1 MTPTRRP
8 NRLGMAGVL
17 VGLALAAGAG
27 YQWVQARLAEPEVR
41 NFVEAKAREILKADI
56 KIGKMDY
63 LPPAQVSLQ
72 EIQMAGSKAHPGFSI
87 IQIKKMQL
95 GYGLI
100 NLLRRDF
107 KVPTSVLLDSPR
119 ILFASRSAQASPW
132 DSTFSFSKTVP
143 TTLQIQRGEFRIPWG
158 ETGKELILRKVQFQA
173 KPDLRGQ
180 IRLRLASE
188 MGGVGEGRVEVEGWT
203 DPQFRHY
210 ELEVRLKEVTFLAE
224 SGIPLQRMNG
234 KFHLTEKLIEM
245 TGLTSFF
252 HDWEIQWKGKIEDW
266 QAQPKV
272 FFDLSHKRGKSPF
285 RLSFQMDFES
295 EKISGEAS
303 WVSRSYPFQGKVLR
317 QGKKILFPSLEF
329 PEGYT
334 GEGEINGSSGDCRWA
349 LRRDRRRFQ
358 IHSNFN
364 RLEFQTTFQLD
375 HALVNHLDWVVRGE
389 ARLVPMPKEAGE
401 KAPRFKGQI
410 QTDYLV
416 VEYAPLQDFQGSFE
430 LSSEGI
436 QAMDFSWGRVFHLGG
451 RILFKG
457 GAPREDLSVRVD
469 GFPLE
474 SVRDLGRRPLPEN
487 LRGELEGK
495 LKLRGELSRPEIQGY
510 FTIKDGRIQNLDYD
524 RAILQFQGYP
534 PYLKLYDSRI
544 FKGRNTLKMVGAI
557 NLRLKN
563 LFHGIQIKGPDSLV
577 IWKGVSA
584 FWKEGA
590 SAIQAEKPLS
600 KKLTV
605 DLEVGAG
612 SPDSQGNDRDEAHAV
627 LGPKMRF

>member
-1 MTPTRRP
+1 MITTRRP
-8 NRLGMAGVL
+8 NRLWAGVL
-17 VGLALAAGAG
+17 AGLALALVAG
-27 YQWVQARLAEPEVR
+27 YQWVQAQLAEPEVR

-56 KIGKMDY
+56 KIGKIRY

-72 EIQMAGSKAHPGFSI
+72 EIQMAGSEAHPNFSI
-87 IQIKKMQL
+87 VQIKKLQL
-95 GYGLI
+95 GFSLLNLI
-100 NLLRRDF
+100 RRDF
-107 KVPTSVLLDSPR
+107 NVPASVVMDSPR
-119 ILFASRSAQASPW
+119 ILFAPRSFDTFLS
-132 DSTFSFSKTVP
+132 DSTYSFSKTVP
-143 TTLQIQRGEFRIPWG
+143 TTLRIQGGEFRIPWN
-158 ETGKELILRKVQFQA
+158 ETGKEWVLRNVQFQA

-188 MGGVGEGRVEVEGWT
+188 ISGVAEGRVEVKGWA
-203 DPQFRHY
+203 DPQFHRY
-210 ELEVRLKEVTFLAE
+210 ELEVRLREVTFLPE
-224 SGIPLQRMNG
+224 SGLPLKRVNG
-234 KFHLTEKLIEM
+234 KFYLTEKLIQV

-272 FFDLSHKRGKSPF
+272 FFDLTHKRGKSPF
-285 RLSFQMDFES
+285 RLSLQVDFES

-303 WVSRSYPFQGKVLR
+303 WISRSYPFRGKVVR

-334 GEGEINGSSGDCRWA
+334 GEGEINGSSGDYRLA
-349 LRRDRRRFQ
+349 LHQDRRRFQ
-358 IHSNFN
+358 VHSNFN
-364 RLEFQTTFQLD
+364 QLEFQTEFQLD
-375 HALVNHLDWVVRGE
+375 HALVNHLDWVVRGK
-389 ARLVPMPKEAGE
+389 AHLVPMPKEAGE
-401 KAPRFKGQI
+401 ESSRFKGSVK
-410 QTDYLV
+410 TDYLV
-416 VEYAPLQDFQGSFE
+416 VEYEPLQDFQGSFE

-457 GAPREDLSVRVD
+457 STPREDLLFRVD

-474 SVRDLGRRPLPEN
+474 SARDFGRRPLPEN

-510 FTIKDGRIQNLDYD
+510 FTIKEGTIQDLDFD

-534 PYLKLYDSRI
+534 PYLKLYDSKI

-557 NLRLKN
+557 NLKLKN
-563 LFHGIQIKGPDSLV
+563 LFHGIQIKGSDSLV
-577 IWKGVSA
+577 IWKGVST
-584 FWKEGA
+584 FWKKGEL
-590 SAIQAEKPLS
+590 AIQAEKPLNR
-600 KKLTV
+600 KLTM
-605 DLEVGAG
+605 DLEVGTG